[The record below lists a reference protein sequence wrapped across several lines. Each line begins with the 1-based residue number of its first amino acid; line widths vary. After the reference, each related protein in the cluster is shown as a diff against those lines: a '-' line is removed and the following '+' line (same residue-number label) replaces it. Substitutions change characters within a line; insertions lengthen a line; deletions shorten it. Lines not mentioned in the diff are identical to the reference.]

1 MREIVD
7 IIENVVN
14 GLSFTT
20 EVKTVTDNANG
31 TYTLGV
37 CCSYHVQPYCYVTIN
52 AVQYLVTDI
61 TNNESITIENGAAVV
76 VGDTIEITAPKY
88 FHGTRPAINEELDE
102 IESDMDKIPM
112 VYLFEVISENFSN
125 DSENRIERESTLR
138 LFFLGGANFQDWYT
152 DEHYKYA
159 IVPMRNLVFEF
170 IDAVN
175 ADSCTFADFDNYTL
189 INHAKF
195 GVFTDNN
202 GHTNRFFNEDLS
214 GVEMRV
220 SLPIIQNFA
229 CSDACN
235 C

>member
-7 IIENVVN
+7 IIESIVS

-20 EVKTVTDNANG
+20 KIKTVTDNGNG

-37 CCSYHVQPYCYVTIN
+37 CCTYHVQPFCNVTIN
-52 AVQYLVTDI
+52 AVSYRVTDI
-61 TNNESITIENGAAVV
+61 VNNESITIESGAAPLVGEVV
-76 VGDTIEITAPKY
+76 EISAPKY
-88 FHGTRPAINEELDE
+88 FHGTRPATNEELAE
-102 IESDMDKIPM
+102 IVNVSDKLPF
-112 VYLFEVISENFSN
+112 VYLFEVISESFSN
-125 DSENRIERESTLR
+125 DEEERIERESTLR
-138 LFFLGGANFQDWYT
+138 LFFLGGANFDDWYT
-152 DEHYKYA
+152 DDHYKYA
-159 IVPMRNLVFEF
+159 IVPMRNLVFKF
-170 IDAVN
+170 IDAIN
-175 ADSCTFADFDNYTL
+175 NDMATFADFDDYTL

-220 SLPIIQNFA
+220 TLPVLKNIA
-229 CSDACN
+229 CSDACD

>member
-7 IIENVVN
+7 ILEIIVN
-14 GLSFTT
+14 GLSATT
-20 EVKTVTDNANG
+20 TVKTVTDNGNS

-37 CCSYHVQPYCYVTIN
+37 CCTYHVQPYCYVTIN
-52 AVQYLVTDI
+52 AVQYRVTDI
-61 TNNESITIENGAAVV
+61 LNNESITIENGAAVV
-76 VGDTIEITAPKY
+76 VGDTIEIAAPKY
-88 FHGTRPAINEELDE
+88 FHGTRPATNEELAE
-102 IESDMDKIPM
+102 IEGISDKIPM
-112 VYLFEVISENFSN
+112 VYVFEVISETYSN
-125 DSENRIERESTLR
+125 NDEERIERESTIR
-138 LFFLGGANFQDWYT
+138 MFFLGAANFEDWYT
-152 DEHYKYA
+152 DDHYKYA
-159 IVPMRNLVFEF
+159 ITPMRNLAFEF
-170 IDAVN
+170 INSINNDT
-175 ADSCTFADFDNYTL
+175 CTFADFDNYTL

-220 SLPIIQNFA
+220 VLPLLKDFA